1 MIRISEARVVVLIT
15 RRLFQFGIVRQ
26 ISMMRAKM
34 GDRHGLR
41 RDAIFPDDQALV
53 VQVAVEH
60 VVGLRK
66 LPMSTLLLPVEVWF
80 LA

>member
-26 ISMMRAKM
+26 IRMTRAKM

-41 RDAIFPDDQALV
+41 RDAIVSDEQTLV
-53 VQVAVEH
+53 V
-60 VVGLRK
+60 
-66 LPMSTLLLPVEVWF
+66 
-80 LA
+80 